1 MRLFMLEQLLFS
13 ASVTGPICLMLVL
26 GVFLKRI
33 GMIHDAFIESASKLV
48 FQITLPTMLF
58 LSIVNGNFDLAGSG
72 KLILF
77 GLFINTLVFVVTI
90 FITRIAL
97 PNHQDH
103 GVIVQGGFRA
113 NTAIIAL
120 AYMAKLYGEEGIAIS
135 ALYVATTT
143 ILYNIQAVFI
153 LTPKGS
159 SKGGM
164 ATVVDMTK
172 NITKNP
178 LIIGIMCGVV
188 AKLIALPVP
197 KMVLDTGGYFA
208 NMTLPLA
215 LLCTGGSLNLSAL
228 KHDQKPTVFATTIKL
243 VIAPIMVTATA
254 YLFGY
259 RDIELGLFFMMSA
272 APTAAASYVMAR
284 SMGGNSTLAANII
297 ALTTVASIIT
307 CTLGIFILTNL
318 QLI

>member
-1 MRLFMLEQLLFS
+1 MLEQLLFS
-13 ASVTGPICLMLVL
+13 ASVTGPICLMLFL

-58 LSIVNGNFDLAGSG
+58 LSIVNGNFDLASSG

-77 GLFINTLVFVVTI
+77 GLFINTVVFIASIFLTKLV
-90 FITRIAL
+90 L
-97 PNHQDH
+97 PNHPDH

-120 AYMAKLYGEEGIAIS
+120 AYMAKLYGDEGIAIA

-159 SKGGM
+159 GKGGL
-164 ATVVDMTK
+164 ATVWDMFK

-178 LIIGIMCGVV
+178 LIIGIMCGVA
-188 AKLIALPVP
+188 AKIMQLPIP
-197 KMVLDTGGYFA
+197 KMVMDTGGYFA

-243 VIAPIMVTATA
+243 IIAPIIVTSVA

-259 RDIELGLFFMMSA
+259 RDIELGLLFMMSA

-284 SMGGNSTLAANII
+284 SMGGNSTLAANVI
-297 ALTTVASIIT
+297 ALTTVASIFT

-318 QLI
+318 ELI

>member
-1 MRLFMLEQLLFS
+1 
-13 ASVTGPICLMLVL
+13 
-26 GVFLKRI
+26 
-33 GMIHDAFIESASKLV
+33 
-48 FQITLPTMLF
+48 
-58 LSIVNGNFDLAGSG
+58 
-72 KLILF
+72 
-77 GLFINTLVFVVTI
+77 
-90 FITRIAL
+90 
-97 PNHQDH
+97 
-103 GVIVQGGFRA
+103 
-113 NTAIIAL
+113 
-120 AYMAKLYGEEGIAIS
+120 
-135 ALYVATTT
+135 
-143 ILYNIQAVFI
+143 YNIQAVFI

-243 VIAPIMVTATA
+243 VIAPIMVTAAA

-259 RDIELGLFFMMSA
+259 R
-272 APTAAASYVMAR
+272 
-284 SMGGNSTLAANII
+284 
-297 ALTTVASIIT
+297 
-307 CTLGIFILTNL
+307 
-318 QLI
+318 

>member
-1 MRLFMLEQLLFS
+1 MLEQLLFS

-77 GLFINTLVFVVTI
+77 GLFINTLVFVATI

-159 SKGGM
+159 SNGGM

-243 VIAPIMVTATA
+243 VIAPIMVTAAA